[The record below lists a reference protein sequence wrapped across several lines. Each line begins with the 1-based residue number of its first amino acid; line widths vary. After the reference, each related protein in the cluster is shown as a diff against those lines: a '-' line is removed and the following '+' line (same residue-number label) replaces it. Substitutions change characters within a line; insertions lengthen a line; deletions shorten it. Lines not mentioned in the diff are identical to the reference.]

1 MSRRILVIDDEEA
14 IRLIIQASLE
24 FTTGWTVLLASSGTE
39 GIKMAQT
46 EQPDAI
52 LLDVMMPEMDGISL
66 LNQLRT
72 HPLTQNIPAIFLTA
86 QARNVERKELE
97 ALSAGVLTKP
107 FEPGAIAHQIK
118 TLLNWSD

>member
-1 MSRRILVIDDEEA
+1 MSRQILVIDDEEA

-24 FTTGWTVLLASSGTE
+24 FTTSWTVLLASSGTE
-39 GIKMAQT
+39 GLKMAQA

-52 LLDVMMPEMDGISL
+52 LLDVMMPEMDGISIL
-66 LNQLRT
+66 HQLQT

-86 QARNVERKELE
+86 QVKEAERKKLK
-97 ALSAGVLTKP
+97 ALGAGVLSKP
-107 FEPGAIAHQIK
+107 FDPSAIAHQIK